1 MNPYVA
7 LTLAIFAEVAAT
19 SALKAS
25 AQFTQLWPSTIV
37 VVGYGI
43 SFYLLT
49 IVLESL
55 AIGVTYAIWSAVGII
70 LVTLAAIPLYRQLPD
85 GAALLGI
92 GLIITGVLVIHLF
105 SESARI

>member
-49 IVLESL
+49 IVHESL

-92 GLIITGVLVIHLF
+92 GLIIAGVLVIHLF

>member
-7 LTLAIFAEVAAT
+7 LMLAIFAEVAAT

-25 AQFTQLWPSTIV
+25 AHFTQFWPSAIV

-49 IVLESL
+49 VVLESI
-55 AIGVTYAIWSAVGII
+55 AVGVTYAIWSAVGII
-70 LVTLAAIPLYRQLPD
+70 LVTLVAIPLYRQLPD
-85 GAALLGI
+85 TAALLGM
-92 GLIITGVLVIHLF
+92 GLIIAGVLVIHLF
-105 SESARI
+105 SESTRI

>member
-37 VVGYGI
+37 VVGYGL

-92 GLIITGVLVIHLF
+92 GLIIAGVLVIHLF

>member
-7 LTLAIFAEVAAT
+7 LMLAIFAEVAAT

-92 GLIITGVLVIHLF
+92 
-105 SESARI
+105 

>member
-92 GLIITGVLVIHLF
+92 GLIIAGVLVIHLF

>member
-7 LTLAIFAEVAAT
+7 LMLAIFAEVAAT

-25 AQFTQLWPSTIV
+25 AQFTQFWPSAIV

-49 IVLESL
+49 LVLESI

-70 LVTLAAIPLYRQLPD
+70 LVTLVAIPLYRQLPD
-85 GAALLGI
+85 TAALLGM
-92 GLIITGVLVIHLF
+92 GLIIAGVLVIHLF
-105 SESARI
+105 SESTRI

>member
-1 MNPYVA
+1 MNPYIA

-92 GLIITGVLVIHLF
+92 GLIIAGVLVIHLF
-105 SESARI
+105 SESARL

>member
-7 LTLAIFAEVAAT
+7 LMLAIFAEVAAT

-25 AQFTQLWPSTIV
+25 AQFTQFWPSVVV

-49 IVLESL
+49 VVLESI
-55 AIGVTYAIWSAVGII
+55 AVGVTYAIWSAVGII

-85 GAALLGI
+85 GAALLGM
-92 GLIITGVLVIHLF
+92 GLIIAGVLVIHLF